1 MNRPWNQNEL
11 DQFLRCPVTHEGLA
25 WMDAEKLKR
34 LNRDI
39 ESGQVMNQVG
49 VKLAEPVDEALVNES
64 GTRLYPCYGG
74 LPSLLIDESILWE
87 SS

>member
-1 MNRPWNQNEL
+1 MSRHPRGVGVDGCGEIET
-11 DQFLRCPVTHEGLA
+11 P
-25 WMDAEKLKR
+25 
-34 LNRDI
+34 NRDI
-39 ESGQVMNQVG
+39 EAGQVMNQVG

-74 LPSLLIDESILWE
+74 LPSLLIDESIIWE